1 MIKIGIRHNLIYP
14 LMIIIFTFFR
24 KVDSIIMYK
33 FINFNSS
40 LLLTLIMFLAE
51 FITGLFLF
59 FYIKG
64 FVFKRTKRIGSF
76 ELIHVS
82 DKIKVLDNQIKIYF
96 LVFLTA
102 FYDFNVFLLQTFY
115 LPQYKDVSKS
125 LDIRARSILTISNAL
140 LCFFILKLKLLKHQK
155 FSLVVIFICL
165 ILIIIM
171 EFVFELFAKNCN
183 IKTIFE
189 VFALL
194 ILNYLFNSLLD
205 IIEKYLIEF
214 DFMNIF
220 LLLLWEGLIGFIL
233 TLLYTTIEN
242 PFIEIKEVYNEQNK
256 KIFVLLIICLII
268 YFITS
273 GGRNIYRLATNKFYS
288 PMARTLTDS
297 FLDPLFI
304 IYYFAFEND
313 FINSKN
319 KQNILYFVINLFL
332 SIIIVFFG
340 CVYNELFILFVCNL
354 QHETHNQ
361 ISKRASRKEE
371 SFQLFNIDIGEDEE

>member
-1 MIKIGIRHNLIYP
+1 M
-14 LMIIIFTFFR
+14 
-24 KVDSIIMYK
+24 
-33 FINFNSS
+33 
-40 LLLTLIMFLAE
+40 
-51 FITGLFLF
+51 
-59 FYIKG
+59 
-64 FVFKRTKRIGSF
+64 
-76 ELIHVS
+76 
-82 DKIKVLDNQIKIYF
+82 
-96 LVFLTA
+96 TA

-125 LDIRARSILTISNAL
+125 LDIRVRSILTISNAL
-140 LCFFILKLKLLKHQK
+140 LCYYILKLKVLKHQK
-155 FSLVVIFICL
+155 YSLVVIFVCL
-165 ILIIIM
+165 ILIMSI

-183 IKTIFE
+183 IKTFFE
-189 VFALL
+189 VLALL
-194 ILNYLFNSLLD
+194 ILNYIFNSLLD

-214 DFMNIF
+214 DFVNIF

-242 PFIEIKEVYNEQNK
+242 PFIEIKEVYKGQNT
-256 KIFVLLIICLII
+256 KIFALLIICLII

-273 GGRNIYRLATNKFYS
+273 GGRNIYRIATNKFYS

-304 IYYFAFEND
+304 IYYFVFEND

-319 KQNILYFVINLFL
+319 KQNILYFIINLFL

-354 QHETHNQ
+354 QYETHNQ
-361 ISKRASRKEE
+361 ISERASRSEE
-371 SFQLFNIDIGEDEE
+371 SFQLFTIDIEEDEE